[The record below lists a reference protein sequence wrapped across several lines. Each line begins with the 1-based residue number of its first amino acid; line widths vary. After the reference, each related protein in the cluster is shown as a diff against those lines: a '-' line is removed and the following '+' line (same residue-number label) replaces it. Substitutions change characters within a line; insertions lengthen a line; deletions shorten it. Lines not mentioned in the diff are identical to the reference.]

1 MNQIFEEFRTILLH
15 QSNCFILFCQHRV
28 HGINKNE
35 GLLSKTNQA
44 QKLCS
49 PFRWGILSL
58 KVLSLA
64 VVSTFRQFC
73 SISCSAK
80 LSTRPVKEGASRR
93 SADQLNEPAKLSLLS
108 LLRSKSETFGNSVT
122 FAKQKWP
129 LRGLPERSSGYGV
142 PRVRVRRGL
151 YPVTFVCSASC
162 SALLSTSKR
171 QFLRPGSFASL
182 NPPPCFCY
190 AEASG
195 SEGSNCRDG
204 VPVTRAHFCFAK
216 LPERS
221 SGNPRRG
228 FRPSVTRGTLE
239 FSLLRSKSAQEGG
252 LTESY
257 SAVCSARLAER
268 KSLLCASTRSSA
280 NFEPK
285 KLKREPKYSNRV
297 GFTTFLGNTGIKWD
311 AGTEEV
317 ALLNPP
323 SGGSRNGVS
332 AIASA
337 TQEQGR
343 RSRHFGS
350 KGSQGGGSESARLPC
365 AHPTAEQEESKS
377 FRNGVTPAVG
387 YRVGTRV
394 ELLPNSFGTQH
405 GQPPTKQL
413 KLYSGVTPSLS
424 TTKQGKQQ
432 GLTFEKLELLAVL
445 GTARSSNSTFKAK
458 FGVMKTSL
466 NPRGTL
472 SLFLSPL
479 LLGPSSPCS
488 CSCSSFRSTSKSC
501 ARLEENPKFTQP
513 FTVWGVVLDTKS
525 CETKLLDCTRSP
537 FSTLLGQ
544 SRVGF
549 GLSSPALCN
558 NATNT
563 KYKIIR
569 PLLNLSRE
577 TLTIL
582 CKDLHLPVYPD
593 KSNKAVQYSRNRLR
607 EQILPAIKLFLNPK
621 IDHALFKLAELLTQ
635 DFSLV
640 SHLVNTGRRSSSPLV
655 RAHPSDEQG
664 LPGT

>member
-15 QSNCFILFCQHRV
+15 QSNCFLLFCQHRV

-35 GLLSKTNQA
+35 GLLSFTNQA

-73 SISCSAK
+73 STSCSAL
-80 LSTRPVKEGASRR
+80 LSTRPVKEEASRR
-93 SADQLNEPAKLSLLS
+93 SADQLNEPAKLSLL
-108 LLRSKSETFGNSVT
+108 KT
-122 FAKQKWP
+122 P
-129 LRGLPERSSGYGV
+129 
-142 PRVRVRRGL
+142 
-151 YPVTFVCSASC
+151 
-162 SALLSTSKR
+162 
-171 QFLRPGSFASL
+171 
-182 NPPPCFCY
+182 
-190 AEASG
+190 
-195 SEGSNCRDG
+195 
-204 VPVTRAHFCFAK
+204 
-216 LPERS
+216 
-221 SGNPRRG
+221 PRRG
-228 FRPSVTRGTLE
+228 FRPSVYRATLE
-239 FSLLRSKSAQEGG
+239 FDQEGG
-252 LTESY
+252 SESY

-268 KSLLCASTRSSA
+268 KSLPCASTRSSVS
-280 NFEPK
+280 FKPK
-285 KLKREPKYSNRV
+285 ELKREPKYSNRV

-311 AGTEEV
+311 AGPEEL

-323 SGGSRNGVS
+323 SGGSRNGVP

-337 TQEQGR
+337 TQKQGR
-343 RSRHFGS
+343 RSRHLLCLLRKPIG
-350 KGSQGGGSESARLPC
+350 KGSENARLPLAC
-365 AHPTAEQEESKS
+365 PSGKQEQSKS
-377 FRNGVTPAVG
+377 CRNGATPAVG
-387 YRVGTRV
+387 YRVATRV

-405 GQPPTKQL
+405 GQDPTEQL

-424 TTKQGKQQ
+424 TTKLCKQQ
-432 GLTFEKLELLAVL
+432 GLTFEKLALLAVPS
-445 GTARSSNSTFKAK
+445 TARSANSTFKTK

-466 NPRGTL
+466 NPRATL

-479 LLGPSSPCS
+479 VLGPSSPCS
-488 CSCSSFRSTSKSC
+488 CSCSSFLSTSKSC
-501 ARLEENPKFTQP
+501 ARVEENPKFTQP
-513 FTVWGVVLDTKS
+513 FTVWGVVVNTKV
-525 CETKLLDCTRSP
+525 CGTKLLDCTRSP

-563 KYKIIR
+563 EYKIIR

-582 CKDLHLPVYPD
+582 CKDLHLPIYPD

-621 IDHALFKLAELLTQ
+621 IDNALFKLAELLTE

-640 SHLVNTGRRSSSPLV
+640 SNLVNTGRRSSSPLV
-655 RAHPSDEQG
+655 RAHPSGEQT
-664 LPGT
+664 LPRT